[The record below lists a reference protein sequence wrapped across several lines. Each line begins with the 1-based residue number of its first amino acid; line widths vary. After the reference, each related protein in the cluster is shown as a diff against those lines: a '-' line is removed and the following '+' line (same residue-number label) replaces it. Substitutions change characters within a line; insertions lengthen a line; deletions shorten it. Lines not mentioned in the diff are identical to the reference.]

1 MKKRL
6 TIGLFNDSFYPLADG
21 VIMVMDN
28 YARRLSKYA
37 DVVVFAPRY
46 RKKFDDSTLPYKV
59 VRCSSV
65 KIPMMDYSLP
75 LPKLDRGFSKEL
87 DKYDFD
93 IVHIHSPFAIG
104 KAGIKYAKKHHIP
117 VIATMHSQF
126 RQDFIKAVKFN
137 KPADALTKV
146 VINVFNKCDECWAV
160 NKEVARIFY
169 EDYHYKCMP
178 RVMNNATEMMPV
190 KDEKKAREYI
200 NKLYKIDDKTKVF
213 LFVGRINTLKNILFI
228 ADCIKYVK
236 DHDPKLKFKMLFVG
250 SGRDEKKLKERID
263 ELGISNEA
271 ILCGKVTDRE
281 IMAYYFARADLFLF
295 PSVYDASSIVQ
306 IEAASQKTP
315 CVFLKGTAT
324 ASTVTDNVNGYL
336 SDYSIESY
344 GQKIIDI
351 VHNDKEYK
359 KISMN
364 AFKELYVN
372 WDDKVDEAYKLY
384 LEQIE
389 KKKKEQNG
397 RGTKKSNRGT
407 RS

>member
-6 TIGLFNDSFYPLADG
+6 KIGLFNDSFYPLADG

-46 RKKFDDSTLPYKV
+46 RKKFDDSKLPYKV

-75 LPKLDRGFSKEL
+75 LPKLDRGFLKEL

-93 IVHIHSPFAIG
+93 IVHIHSPFSIG

-117 VIATMHSQF
+117 VVATMHSQF
-126 RQDFIKAVKFN
+126 KQDFIKAVKFD
-137 KPADALTKV
+137 KPANVLTKV

-160 NKEVARIFY
+160 NSEVARIFY

-190 KDEKKAREYI
+190 KDEQKARDYI
-200 NKLYKIDDKTKVF
+200 NNLYHLDNDTKVF
-213 LFVGRINTLKNILFI
+213 LFVGRINTLKNVLFI
-228 ADCIKYVK
+228 ADSIKYIK

-250 SGRDEKKLKERID
+250 SGRDEKKLRDRID
-263 ELGISNEA
+263 ELKINDDV
-271 ILCGKVTDRE
+271 IMCGKVTDRG
-281 IMAYYFARADLFLF
+281 IMANHFARADLFLF

-324 ASTVTDNVNGYL
+324 AATVTDNVNGYL
-336 SDYSIESY
+336 SDYSVESY
-344 GQKIIDI
+344 GNKIIDI

-359 KISMN
+359 KISEN

-372 WDDKVDEAYKLY
+372 WDDKVDEAYRLY
-384 LEQIE
+384 LELIE
-389 KKKKEQNG
+389 KKKKEG
-397 RGTKKSNRGT
+397 
-407 RS
+407 

>member
-1 MKKRL
+1 MKKKL

-37 DVVVFAPRY
+37 NVVVFAPRY
-46 RKKFDDSTLPYKV
+46 RKKFDDSKLPYKV

-93 IVHIHSPFAIG
+93 IVHIHSPFSIG

-137 KPADALTKV
+137 KPADALTKI

-169 EDYHYKCMP
+169 EEYHYKCMP
-178 RVMNNATEMMPV
+178 RVMNNATEMLPV

-250 SGRDEKKLKERID
+250 SGRDEKKLREKID
-263 ELGISNEA
+263 ELGISDEA

-281 IMAYYFARADLFLF
+281 IMSYYFARADLFLF

-351 VHNDKEYK
+351 VHNEKEYK

-397 RGTKKSNRGT
+397 RRTKRENRGT
-407 RS
+407 RG